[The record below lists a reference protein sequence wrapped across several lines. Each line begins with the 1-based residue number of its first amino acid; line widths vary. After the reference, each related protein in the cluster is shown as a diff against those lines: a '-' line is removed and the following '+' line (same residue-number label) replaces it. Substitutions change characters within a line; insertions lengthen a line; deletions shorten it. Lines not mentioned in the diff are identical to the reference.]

1 MNVREIKK
9 KDFPNFVPFPIEE
22 FRNVLLTRY
31 LCLCFYFVF
40 ISIYNNSTVNIG
52 KKL

>member
-22 FRNVLLTRY
+22 FRNVLLSPDTH
-31 LCLCFYFVF
+31 
-40 ISIYNNSTVNIG
+40 
-52 KKL
+52 K